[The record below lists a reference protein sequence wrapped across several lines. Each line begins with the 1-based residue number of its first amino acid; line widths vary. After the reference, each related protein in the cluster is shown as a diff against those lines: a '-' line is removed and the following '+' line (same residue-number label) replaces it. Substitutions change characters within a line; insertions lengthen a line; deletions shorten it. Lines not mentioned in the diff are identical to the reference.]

1 MLREEN
7 NQTSLQIDLAKD
19 CSTTINNSALCTHT
33 YTHPIHTHT
42 QNISSSFCC
51 TLTAPDWIHE
61 FLKFFPQSGRI
72 WGKKSW
78 RNYEFEMCATRGADR
93 CECSSSRSRG
103 NRRGEK
109 ACQGRPPM
117 CKALK
122 RDRFCAR
129 PLKGWGRPLIG
140 WRSFCSGSYYII

>member
-1 MLREEN
+1 MHAAGRKQPNVPADISCKRLFN
-7 NQTSLQIDLAKD
+7 NDQQL
-19 CSTTINNSALCTHT
+19 CSMHTHT
-33 YTHPIHTHT
+33 PNTHT

-72 WGKKSW
+72 CGTKSW
-78 RNYEFEMCATRGADR
+78 RNYEFEMCATRGEDC
-93 CECSSSRSRG
+93 CECSSSPSRG
-103 NRRGEK
+103 NRSGEK
-109 ACQGRPPM
+109 ACQGRPRM